1 MHIIFFDQIHFFTS
15 GFKYPLYVFNFYIK
29 ILEMNL
35 MILNKL
41 YLQNLLKKM
50 LNSKANEKFIKT
62 VTMVAV
68 FLISQ

>member
-1 MHIIFFDQIHFFTS
+1 
-15 GFKYPLYVFNFYIK
+15 
-29 ILEMNL
+29 MNL